1 MFYISA
7 GKARKG
13 ADGLPPKTPAFPA
26 GRENIMTYD
35 EFMALDTEEE
45 KRAIFQ
51 GLDDSKVLFDDM
63 EAERDSFKSEN
74 EKLTAENAELKTEM
88 KKTKEL
94 NFTLARTVGRDKPQT
109 QSAEDILHEMFSKT
123 GGKSK

>member
-1 MFYISA
+1 
-7 GKARKG
+7 
-13 ADGLPPKTPAFPA
+13 
-26 GRENIMTYD
+26 MTYD
-35 EFMALDTEEE
+35 EFMALETEEE

-51 GLDDSKVLFDDM
+51 GLDDSKVLFEDM
-63 EAERDSFKSEN
+63 EAERDSFKAEN
-74 EKLTAENAELKTEM
+74 EKLVTENNELKTEM

-109 QSAEDILHEMFSKT
+109 QSAEDILHDMFSKT